1 MMIVAQDLTMHYGAT
16 IALSEASFTAEDRRV
31 MGLLGPN
38 GAGKT
43 TSMNI
48 ITTQIVPTSGTATV
62 EGYDIH
68 KNPIEIRN
76 ILGYLPETAPLYGEM
91 QVDEYLWFVARGR
104 GIVSDKVSS
113 RLDWVVEAT
122 GIKEVYKRIIGE
134 LSRGYKQ
141 RVGLAQALIHDPK
154 VLVLDEPTAGLDP
167 VQIIGIR
174 KLIRELSRE
183 KTIVFST
190 HILQEAQATSDEIV
204 IINEGRIIADGT
216 PNELRELAGGGS
228 MVRLTVNGAAD
239 DIEKVLRDIEN
250 VRALRRESSTIAGA
264 SCFVIEADP
273 GVDLTEKVGE
283 KVKENNWLVREFT
296 PHSLT
301 LEETFITLIKNSMRK
316 AG

>member
-1 MMIVAQDLTMHYGAT
+1 MIVAQNLTMHYGAT
-16 IALSEASFTAEDRRV
+16 IALTDASFVAERGQV

-48 ITTQIVPTSGTATV
+48 IATQIVPTAGTVTV
-62 EGYDIH
+62 EGFDIH
-68 KNPIEIRN
+68 KDPVGIRK
-76 ILGYLPETAPLYGEM
+76 ILGYLPETAPLYNEM
-91 QVDEYLWFVARGR
+91 QVDEFLRFVAKGR
-104 GIVSDKVSS
+104 NIDDSKISG
-113 RLDWVVEAT
+113 RTDWVVEAC
-122 GIKEVYKRIIGE
+122 GIKGVYRRIIGE

-174 KLIRELSRE
+174 KLIRDIARE
-183 KTIVFST
+183 KTIIFST
-190 HILQEAQATSDEIV
+190 HILHEAQATSDKIV
-204 IINEGRIIADGT
+204 IINEGKIIADGT
-216 PNELRELAGGGS
+216 ANKLRESAGGGS
-228 MVRLTVNGAAD
+228 MVRLTVDGSPD
-239 DIEKVLRDIEN
+239 DIERSLRDIEKV
-250 VRALRRESSTIAGA
+250 RALRSESTPISGA

-273 GVDLTEKVGE
+273 GVDLIEEVGR
-283 KVKENNWLVREFT
+283 KVKEHNWMVREFT

-301 LEETFITLIKNSMRK
+301 LEETFISLIKKSQRK